1 MATIRWTDT
10 AEDTY
15 LALLQMQYDQSTQA
29 ALLLDEQL
37 EKLLERLGQFKFH
50 CPPLENFS
58 SLRRCQVTRHI
69 GLVYHITEDE
79 ITIISVFDS
88 RTNHPFQ

>member
-37 EKLLERLGQFKFH
+37 KN
-50 CPPLENFS
+50 CWN
-58 SLRRCQVTRHI
+58 
-69 GLVYHITEDE
+69 D
-79 ITIISVFDS
+79 
-88 RTNHPFQ
+88 